1 MSFQDKR
8 IICFDCSQIF
18 TLSSSEQA
26 ELRAKGYSSIP
37 KRCPECRQAWKEQRS
52 DNRGDNFGNS
62 LTGSLSTRSGGYGAG
77 SPRQL
82 FPAVCSDCGKPTTV
96 PFEPRR
102 GKPVR
107 CSDCYRKVRVHR

>member
-8 IICFDCSQIF
+8 IICFDCSQTF

-107 CSDCYRKVRVHR
+107 CSDCFRKVKVHR